1 MPHPLHSD
9 WLISKCMCMVCLCHN
24 ETLQHAEYKP
34 VMNKSSSS
42 SSMTS
47 LMTSSQTAKS
57 GSSRA
62 ALADGYINKL

>member
-1 MPHPLHSD
+1 MKLYNMQ
-9 WLISKCMCMVCLCHN
+9 I
-24 ETLQHAEYKP
+24 AEYKP

-47 LMTSSQTAKS
+47 LMTSSTAKS